1 MARDQ
6 SCVSVSLS
14 LRPLSV
20 AVRWPPAFTIGRRR
34 RIRTAAASHSAI
46 QITAR
51 PIAGIGTDFQSVLS
65 CVQLSRTLHPKG
77 ADPAKRWLLVILLT
91 GPFSDLSRSL
101 LRIITFFTLWQGT
114 ISRLLQ
120 AVRPRNAPF
129 AANADV
135 RYGSL
140 ADTGEQ
146 IRDVRFTRESEH
158 VDLTD
163 VWSARLRL

>member
-1 MARDQ
+1 MR
-6 SCVSVSLS
+6 CVGRLLS
-14 LRPLSV
+14 PS
-20 AVRWPPAFTIGRRR
+20 ADGR
-34 RIRTAAASHSAI
+34 RIRTAATFHSAI

-51 PIAGIGTDFQSVLS
+51 PIAGIGLISSLCLAACNSLFF
-65 CVQLSRTLHPKG
+65 HPKG

-146 IRDVRFTRESEH
+146 IRDVRFTRESGH
-158 VDLTD
+158 VSLTD
-163 VWSARLRL
+163 VWSARLRM